1 MLFFSAGEIDYVR
14 ERDELNRMT
23 EMLRTNPFVQ
33 SNSVL
38 FWYEDFQIWLNRTKQ
53 GSIIIVIFFFLSEIQ
68 F

>member
-1 MLFFSAGEIDYVR
+1 MISGEIDYIQK
-14 ERDELNRMT
+14 RDELNRMT

-53 GSIIIVIFFFLSEIQ
+53 GGTTVSILHSHEAHC
-68 F
+68 